1 MITEIIEKFMTTS
14 VKQTITLSALAKEL
28 DINKSKLHYY
38 AAEGLI
44 KPVQVIGKTMVFNS
58 RVVRK
63 QLAAIDREQVK
74 GKKLKEI
81 KIKVS
86 KMR

>member
-14 VKQTITLSALAKEL
+14 VKQTITLAALAKEL

-38 AAEGLI
+38 VAEGLI

-63 QLAAIDREQVK
+63 QLNAVDRERAK